1 MPKTFNSQTDMNSS
15 LSKPTFVQRLVA
27 PWLAALLLASA
38 ATLPAQTT
46 AKIPEVLTADGRFTT
61 LLAAVGAAGLG
72 DTLNG
77 DGPFT
82 LFAPTDAAFAALPP
96 GTVDALLANPAELSK
111 VLLYHVVAG
120 ELPASSVIAT
130 DKAVTVQG
138 RSIYFT
144 VEAGPVVKVNQAT
157 VIETDIDAANGVIHV
172 IDAVLLPPG
181 KIPQV
186 LTERGDFTT
195 LLTAVGAADLADT
208 LNSDGPFTLLAPTD
222 AAFAAVPSEVLNALL
237 ADPAE
242 LARVLLYHVISGE
255 VPASTVVTLTKAT
268 TVQGNSVTISVEG
281 GNVRINNALVTVTD
295 IEAENG
301 IIHVLDAVL
310 LPPGRIPEVLAER
323 GDFNTLLTAVAAAD
337 LVDTLNGDG
346 PFTLLAPT
354 DAAFAAVP
362 SEILN
367 ALLAD
372 PAELAQVLL
381 YHVIS
386 GNVPASTVVTLD
398 QAVTVQGNTV
408 RITVNNGN
416 VMINDAMVTITDIEA
431 RNGIIHV
438 LDAVLL
444 PPGRIPQV
452 LTELG
457 NFNTLL
463 TAVGVANLAD
473 TLTGD
478 GPFTL
483 FAPTDAAFA
492 AVPEETLN
500 ALLADPEAL
509 AKVLLYHV
517 VADNLSAAEVVA
529 QTKLKTVLGKRVAV
543 TVNGQTV
550 QINNATVTGTD
561 FEARNGVI
569 HVIDAVL
576 LPPGTIPEVLTEQG
590 NFSTLLTAVGVAG
603 LAETLSGAGP
613 FTLFAPTDAAFAA
626 VPEETLNT
634 LLADPAALAQVLL
647 YHVVPGELLAEDVVT
662 IEAAKTASG
671 KSFRITTT
679 ESGVKVNSA
688 NVTQVDLEAI
698 NGVIHVI
705 DAVILPG
712 QVVQF
717 DVPGVSGNA
726 VTLTWAGGNAPY
738 TLQKKSLAAGGEWQ
752 NVLTDT
758 TETTTTQ
765 PIGATPEIFRVLETP
780 VP

>member
-1 MPKTFNSQTDMNSS
+1 MPLKTLNSRTNMNSS
-15 LSKPTFVQRLVA
+15 LLKRTAVQRLA
-27 PWLAALLLASA
+27 ATCLATLLLASA
-38 ATLPAQTT
+38 VTLPAQTT

-61 LLAAVGAAGLG
+61 LLAAVGAAGLA

-82 LFAPTDAAFAALPP
+82 LFAPTDAAFAALPA
-96 GTVDALLANPAELSK
+96 GTVEALLANPAELSK

-157 VIETDIDAANGVIHV
+157 VIETDIEAANGVIHV

-195 LLTAVGAADLADT
+195 LLTAVGAADLVDT

-242 LARVLLYHVISGE
+242 LAQVLLYHVISGE

-310 LPPGRIPEVLAER
+310 LPPGRIPEVL
-323 GDFNTLLTAVAAAD
+323 
-337 LVDTLNGDG
+337 
-346 PFTLLAPT
+346 
-354 DAAFAAVP
+354 
-362 SEILN
+362 
-367 ALLAD
+367 
-372 PAELAQVLL
+372 
-381 YHVIS
+381 
-386 GNVPASTVVTLD
+386 
-398 QAVTVQGNTV
+398 
-408 RITVNNGN
+408 
-416 VMINDAMVTITDIEA
+416 
-431 RNGIIHV
+431 
-438 LDAVLL
+438 
-444 PPGRIPQV
+444 
-452 LTELG
+452 TELG

-463 TAVGVANLAD
+463 TAVGAANLAD
-473 TLTGD
+473 TLNGD

-517 VADNLSAAEVVA
+517 VPDNLSAAEVVA
-529 QTKLKTVLGKRVAV
+529 QTKLKTALGKRVSV

-550 QINNATVTGTD
+550 QLNNATVTDTD
-561 FEARNGVI
+561 IEARNGVI

-576 LPPGTIPEVLTEQG
+576 LPPGKIPEVLTEQG

-613 FTLFAPTDAAFAA
+613 YTLFAPTDAAFAA
-626 VPEETLNT
+626 VPEETLNA

-662 IEAAKTASG
+662 LEAAKTASG
-671 KSFRITTT
+671 KSFRITAS

-688 NVTQVDLEAI
+688 NVTQVDIEAI

-705 DAVILPG
+705 DAVILPS

-717 DVPGVSGNA
+717 DVPGVSGNT
-726 VTLTWAGGNAPY
+726 VTLTWSGGNAPY